1 MKSYTKK
8 LFYLCLLQL
17 LSLPVIAG
25 PQHFPA
31 VDTLGGTAT
40 LWRITDYDDTSNTQ
54 PLWATQDICFIQ
66 GAVQGSNTTG
76 LWYSTT
82 YNRWIGRYRQEGDQ
96 VTMTGDFWNGP
107 GNDVIS
113 WEITVG
119 DKEGYGHW
127 EEWVEDGAYGNWV
140 VKANAKLVKLGACRW
155 QPPVGVSLPELEKL
169 VFEQASLSPIRVRED
184 GSLAFPSDLKQLPIL
199 IIK

>member
-1 MKSYTKK
+1 MKIKK
-8 LFYLCLLQL
+8 STNLLLLVLAQFLCLTAFAQ
-17 LSLPVIAG
+17 

-31 VDTLGGTAT
+31 VDALGGTAT

-96 VTMTGDFWNGP
+96 VTMIGDFWKGQ
-107 GNDVIS
+107 GNDVIK

-119 DKEGYGHW
+119 DKEGFGHW
-127 EEWVEDGAYGNWV
+127 EEWVEDGNYGNWV
-140 VKANAKLVKLGACRW
+140 VKANAKLVNIGRCAW
-155 QPPVGVSLPELEKL
+155 QPPLGITLPELERL
-169 VFEQASLSPIRVRED
+169 VVQQADFAPIRVRTD
-184 GSLAFPSDLKQLPIL
+184 GTLAIPSDLKMAPIL
-199 IIK
+199 K

>member
-1 MKSYTKK
+1 MKFYTQANL
-8 LFYLCLLQL
+8 LFLVLIQFLCLPAFAQ
-17 LSLPVIAG
+17 

-31 VDTLGGTAT
+31 VDILGGTAT
-40 LWRITDYDDTSNTQ
+40 LWRITDYDDTSNTH

-82 YNRWIGRYRQEGDQ
+82 YNRWLGRYRQEGDQ
-96 VTMTGDFWNGP
+96 VTMIGDFWKGQ
-107 GNDVIS
+107 GNDVMK
-113 WEITVG
+113 WEITVN
-119 DKEGYGHW
+119 DTEGFGHW

-140 VKANAKLVKLGACRW
+140 VKANAKLVRVGTCAW
-155 QPPVGVSLPELEKL
+155 QPPVGIALPELERL
-169 VFEQASLSPIRVRED
+169 VIQQADFAPIRVRTD
-184 GSLAFPSDLKQLPIL
+184 GALAIPSDPKLAP